1 MPVKRIGQL
10 GKLKNEKIAE
20 YCELHAKPWPDL
32 IAALKA
38 AHIGNYSIFLHGDL
52 VFFYLEYS
60 GSDYDADMAA
70 LGKTEVMNRWW
81 AISKPCFERCAIDPD
96 CEFTPEIKQ
105 VFFCE

>member
-1 MPVKRIGQL
+1 MPLKRIGQL
-10 GKLKNEKIAE
+10 GKLKKSMIQE
-20 YCELHAKPWPDL
+20 YCNLHGTPWPEL

-60 GSDYDADMAA
+60 GSDFDADMAA
-70 LGKTEVMNRWW
+70 LGKTEVMQRWW
-81 AISKPCFERCAIDPD
+81 THTHPCFERFAIEPD

-105 VFFCE
+105 VFFCA

>member
-10 GKLKNEKIAE
+10 GKLKKEKVAE

-60 GSDYDADMAA
+60 GSDYEADMAA
-70 LGKTEVMNRWW
+70 LGETDVMKRWW
-81 AISKPCFERCAIDPD
+81 TFTHPCFERFAIDPD